1 MIDPRAAGLPVDAKI
16 KLKEFPVKKSSL
28 EALLSEGPDSSQKA
42 SEATLARALEVI
54 QPLARVARELG
65 MSGADSD
72 TLRMP
77 EPGRQP

>member
-1 MIDPRAAGLPVDAKI
+1 VREAAGLPVDAKI
-16 KLKEFPVKKSSL
+16 HLKEFPAKKSPL

-65 MSGADSD
+65 INGADSD
-72 TLRMP
+72 TLRMRESGM
-77 EPGRQP
+77 EP